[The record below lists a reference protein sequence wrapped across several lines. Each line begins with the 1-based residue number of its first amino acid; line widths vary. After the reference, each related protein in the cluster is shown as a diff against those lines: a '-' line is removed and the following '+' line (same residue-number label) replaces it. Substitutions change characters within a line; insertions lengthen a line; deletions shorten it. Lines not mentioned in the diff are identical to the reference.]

1 MHFETAPAKIN
12 LTLDTLYKREDG
24 YHEVSMVMTT
34 IDLNDQLSFEKRD
47 DNQIVI
53 ISEHQYVPTD
63 YRNLAFQAAK
73 LMREEYNLKAGV
85 TITIEKNIPIA
96 AGLAGGSSDAAA
108 TFRGMNALFNIGC
121 SLDELAELSARLGSD
136 IPFCVY
142 GGTALATGRGEKI
155 EHLPKPLNAWVILA
169 KPAISV
175 STRTIYSALKPG
187 SREPASQKM
196 AEVVKTGDYLKIIE
210 YMKNDLEAVTCNK
223 YPDVKRLIDNMN
235 ASGADKA
242 MMSGSGPTVFGLVQ
256 KERQA
261 IHLYNAL
268 RGCCDEVYRVRLIG

>member
-12 LTLDTLYKREDG
+12 LTLDTLYKRDDG

-34 IDLNDQLSFEKRD
+34 VDLNDHLSFEKRED
-47 DNQIVI
+47 HQIII

-63 YRNLAFQAAK
+63 HRNLAYQAAK
-73 LMREEYNLKAGV
+73 LMKETYGITGGV

-108 TFRGMNALFNIGC
+108 TFRGINTLFELGC
-121 SLDELAELSARLGSD
+121 TLEELAELSSQLGSD
-136 IPFCVY
+136 IPFCIY

-169 KPAISV
+169 KPSISV
-175 STRTIYSALKPG
+175 STRTIYTALKPG
-187 SREPASQKM
+187 KETPRSKEM
-196 AEVVKTGDYLKIIE
+196 AEAVKCGDYSRIIGT
-210 YMKNDLEAVTCNK
+210 MKNDLEYVTCQK
-223 YPDVKRLIDNMN
+223 YPEVSKLIENMKT
-235 ASGADKA
+235 SGADKA

-268 RGCCDEVYRVRLIG
+268 KGCCDEVYRVRLLG